1 VKNPLTPMKLSVQ
14 HLQRAWED
22 RRPDFHEILKR
33 NTEVILR
40 EIDHLAAIA
49 RSFSRFGA
57 PQASGI
63 LPLQPVSI
71 QQVADEVM
79 NLYRGGKGALVFTCE
94 VPQELPVVQ
103 AREAELREVLIN
115 LLENSRAAI
124 PLHGRVSVE
133 ADRSDSWVEMRV
145 RDDGTG
151 IDPDFLPRI
160 FEPHF
165 STRSMGTGLGLAIV
179 RRLVESWGG
188 SVLAESEPGRGTII
202 RVQIPVWQGDGSR
215 RVPEGEEEET

>member
-1 VKNPLTPMKLSVQ
+1 
-14 HLQRAWED
+14 
-22 RRPDFHEILKR
+22 
-33 NTEVILR
+33 
-40 EIDHLAAIA
+40 
-49 RSFSRFGA
+49 
-57 PQASGI
+57 
-63 LPLQPVSI
+63 
-71 QQVADEVM
+71 
-79 NLYRGGKGALVFTCE
+79 LVFSCE
-94 VPQELPVVQ
+94 VPADVPAVQ

-124 PLHGRVSVE
+124 PSQGRITVEAERNEGRVE
-133 ADRSDSWVEMRV
+133 LRV

-188 SVLAESEPGRGTII
+188 NVSVESTPVEGTVI
-202 RVQIPVWQGDGSR
+202 RIVVSVWSGEETASVSPR
-215 RVPEGEEEET
+215 EEGEA